1 VKTPDVQREAT
12 VPAERPLRADARRN
26 RARVLAAAEE
36 VFAARGPG
44 ASTEDVARAAGV
56 GIATVFRHFRT
67 KEDLLEAVYLARLER
82 LAEEVHEAAAGPDPG
97 AAFGRVVSRIV
108 DQSPSK
114 NAVVDALVAAGVDMD
129 VIKAGTGGRV
139 GDALGVLLRRAQ
151 DAGAVRRDVDVAT
164 LLALLVGAA
173 HGVEHAGDDP
183 QRRAR
188 VITVLLD
195 GLR

>member
-1 VKTPDVQREAT
+1 MRQ
-12 VPAERPLRADARRN
+12 DAREN
-26 RARVLAAAEE
+26 RERILAAADQVFGTRGETGSTEE
-36 VFAARGPG
+36 VARM
-44 ASTEDVARAAGV
+44 AGV

-67 KEDLLEAVYLARLER
+67 KEDLLEAVYVARLDR
-82 LAEEVHEAAAGPDPG
+82 LADEVREAAGSPDPG
-97 AAFGRVVSRIV
+97 AAFRRVVTRIV

-129 VIKAGTGGRV
+129 AIKAGTGGRV
-139 GDALGVLLRRAQ
+139 GEALGTLLRRAQ
-151 DAGAVRRDVDVAT
+151 QAGAVRPDVDVAT

-195 GLR
+195 GLGQASSG

>member
-1 VKTPDVQREAT
+1 VSS
-12 VPAERPLRADARRN
+12 AERPLRADARRN

-36 VFAARGPG
+36 VFAERGP
-44 ASTEDVARAAGV
+44 AAPTEDVARAAGV

-82 LAEEVHEAAAGPDPG
+82 LAEEVRAAAEGEDPG
-97 AAFGRVVSRIV
+97 AEFGRVVARIV

-114 NAVVDALVAAGVDMD
+114 NAVVDALVAAGVDME
-129 VIKAGTGGRV
+129 VVKVGTGRRV
-139 GDALGVLLRRAQ
+139 VDALGLLLRRAQ
-151 DAGAVRRDVDVAT
+151 DAGAVRSDVDVAT

-188 VITVLLD
+188 VVTVLLD

>member
-1 VKTPDVQREAT
+1 VAD
-12 VPAERPLRADARRN
+12 ERPLRADARRN
-26 RARVLAAAEE
+26 RARVLAAAEQ

-44 ASTEDVARAAGV
+44 TSTEDVAVAAGV

-67 KEDLLEAVYLARLER
+67 KEDLLEAVYVARLDR
-82 LAEEVHEAAAGPDPG
+82 LADEVGEAAGSPDPG
-97 AAFGRVVSRIV
+97 AAFRWVVTRIV

-139 GDALGVLLRRAQ
+139 GEALGVLLRRAQ
-151 DAGAVRRDVDVAT
+151 DAGAVRPDVDVAT

-173 HGVEHAGDDP
+173 HGVEHAGADP

-188 VITVLLD
+188 VIAVLLD
-195 GLR
+195 GLGQASSG

>member
-1 VKTPDVQREAT
+1 M
-12 VPAERPLRADARRN
+12 PADRPLRADARRN
-26 RARVLAAAEE
+26 RERVLAAAED

-82 LAEEVHEAAAGPDPG
+82 LADEVRAAAEGADPG
-97 AAFGRVVSRIV
+97 AAFGEVVARIV

-114 NAVVDALVAAGVDMD
+114 NAVVDALVAAGADMD
-129 VIKAGTGGRV
+129 ALKVATGGRV
-139 GDALGVLLRRAQ
+139 TDALGLLLRRAQ
-151 DAGAVRRDVDVAT
+151 DAGAVRADVDVAT

-188 VITVLLD
+188 VIAVLLD